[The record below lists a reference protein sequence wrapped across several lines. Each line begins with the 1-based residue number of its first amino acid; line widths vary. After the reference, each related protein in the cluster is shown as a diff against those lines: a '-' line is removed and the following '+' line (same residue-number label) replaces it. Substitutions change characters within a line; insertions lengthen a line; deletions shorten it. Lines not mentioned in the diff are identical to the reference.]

1 MGDHKLLDTSQIVN
15 GIALLLSFFV
25 GYKYAVKRHEI
36 KETNETTKKAEDE
49 KDEAV
54 GGVSEPVI
62 VYNSICILEFV
73 NIWDIFQL
81 FTSLSFNYK
90 MVLLV
95 RNDLKM
101 GKGKIAAQ
109 CGHGAVGAY
118 QKAVRRTPSLVRAWE
133 NTGCAK
139 VALKVESE
147 AEMMA
152 LKRAA
157 EAKNLNTCLIRD
169 AGRTQIEPNS
179 KTVLAIGPA
188 AVEAI
193 DQVTGHLK
201 LL

>member
-1 MGDHKLLDTSQIVN
+1 
-15 GIALLLSFFV
+15 
-25 GYKYAVKRHEI
+25 
-36 KETNETTKKAEDE
+36 
-49 KDEAV
+49 
-54 GGVSEPVI
+54 
-62 VYNSICILEFV
+62 
-73 NIWDIFQL
+73 
-81 FTSLSFNYK
+81 
-90 MVLLV
+90 MVLVV

-118 QKAVRRTPSLVRAWE
+118 QKAVRTMPSVVRAWE

-139 VALKVESE
+139 IALKVESE

-152 LKRAA
+152 IKRAA
-157 EAKNLNTCLIRD
+157 EARNLNTCLIRD

>member
-1 MGDHKLLDTSQIVN
+1 MGDTKLLDTNQIVN
-15 GIALLLSFFV
+15 GLAVLLSFFV
-25 GYKYAVKRHEI
+25 GYKYALKRHDI
-36 KETNETTKKAEDE
+36 KENEAGKKLEEQGAAGSSET
-49 KDEAV
+49 KDE
-54 GGVSEPVI
+54 PL
-62 VYNSICILEFV
+62 Y
-73 NIWDIFQL
+73 
-81 FTSLSFNYK
+81 TSFSFNYK
-90 MVLLV
+90 MVLVV

-101 GKGKIAAQ
+101 GKGKVAAQ

-118 QKAVRRTPSLVRAWE
+118 QKAVRKMPSVVRAWE
-133 NTGCAK
+133 NSGCAK
-139 VALKVESE
+139 IALRVESE

-152 LKRAA
+152 IKRAA
-157 EAKNLNTCLIRD
+157 EARNLNTCLIRD

>member
-1 MGDHKLLDTSQIVN
+1 MGDRDILSTSNIVN
-15 GIALLLSFFV
+15 GVTVLLSFFV
-25 GYKYAVKRHEI
+25 GYKYALKRNNI
-36 KETNETTKKAEDE
+36 KENHGAVSKMPVE
-49 KDEAV
+49 KGAEAV
-54 GGVSEPVI
+54 AQDSERT
-62 VYNSICILEFV
+62 L
-73 NIWDIFQL
+73 L
-81 FTSLSFNYK
+81 LSANGNLK

-118 QKAVRRTPSLVRAWE
+118 QKAQMQNPRILRLWE
-133 NTGCAK
+133 NTGAAK

-147 AEMMA
+147 PEMMA

-157 EAKNLNTCLIRD
+157 ESKGLVTCLIRD
-169 AGRTQIEPNS
+169 AGRTQIAPNS
-179 KTVLAIGPA
+179 KTVLAVGPGP
-188 AVEAI
+188 VEVI